1 MNTSSIHPPLSN
13 LQAELL
19 KLFSADVPDKQLLE
33 IKNIIA
39 RYLLDKARDSAD
51 TAWNEKGYSDESLK
65 KILENK

>member
-19 KLFSADVPDKQLLE
+19 KLFSADVPEKQLLE

-39 RYLLDKARDSAD
+39 RYLLDKARDNAD